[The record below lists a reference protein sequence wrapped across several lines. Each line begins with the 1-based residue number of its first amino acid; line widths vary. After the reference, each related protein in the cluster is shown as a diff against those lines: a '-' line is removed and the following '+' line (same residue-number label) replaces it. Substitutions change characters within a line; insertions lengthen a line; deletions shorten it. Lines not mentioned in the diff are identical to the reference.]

1 MEGGRRAALCTLG
14 AMSGRERVVDYLRE
28 ARRDELALART
39 LRSHIAMA
47 PRGEYRRGL
56 EGYLRETRDHA
67 RRVERRLA
75 ELGAGPGSLRSGAR
89 AMREA
94 GGGLIAKGRAPLGVL
109 RKGSAD
115 RALSGAQYGCATEGL
130 VIATYTALET
140 VASNAGD
147 METAAL
153 AASIREDEVR
163 MLEWLRHEIVRL
175 TDPFF
180 NEALEPLEL
189 ETASWIEIGQ
199 LSESEVKAA
208 LSRAGRDRAHRV

>member
-1 MEGGRRAALCTLG
+1 MAGRD
-14 AMSGRERVVDYLRE
+14 RVVDYLRE

-56 EGYLRETRDHA
+56 EGYLRETLQHA
-67 RRVERRLA
+67 RRVERRLD

-94 GGGLIAKGRAPLGVL
+94 GGGLMAKGRAPLGVL
-109 RKGSAD
+109 RRSSAD

-140 VASNAGD
+140 VATNCGD
-147 METAAL
+147 TETAAL
-153 AASIREDEVR
+153 ASSIRDEEVR

-175 TDPFF
+175 TDPFLSQ
-180 NEALEPLEL
+180 ELEPLEL
-189 ETASWIEIGQ
+189 ETASWEEIGQ
-199 LSESEVKAA
+199 LSESDVKAA
-208 LSRAGRDRAHRV
+208 LSRAGRDRANRV

>member
-1 MEGGRRAALCTLG
+1 MAGQ
-14 AMSGRERVVDYLRE
+14 ERVVDYLRE
-28 ARRDELALART
+28 ARRDELSLART

-67 RRVERRLA
+67 KRVERRLG
-75 ELGAGPGSLRSGAR
+75 ELGAGYGSLRSGAR
-89 AMREA
+89 VVREA
-94 GGGLIAKGRAPLGVL
+94 SGGLIAKGRAPIGVL
-109 RKGSAD
+109 RKGTAD
-115 RALSGAQYGCATEGL
+115 RVLSAAQYGCATEGL
-130 VIATYTALET
+130 VIATYTALQT
-140 VASNAGD
+140 VATNDGD

-153 AASIREDEVR
+153 AARIREDEVK

-180 NEALEPLEL
+180 RDELEPLEL
-189 ETASWIEIGQ
+189 ENASWVEIGQ

-208 LSRAGRDRAHRV
+208 LSRAGHGHANRV